1 MTPRSVAEL
10 RQASVVVGLSQYVDQ
25 IRDLLR
31 PGTQVLAS
39 ELGAEEERA
48 AAAVDAGTGGP
59 RGSPRRLG

>member
-1 MTPRSVAEL
+1 M
-10 RQASVVVGLSQYVDQ
+10 VVGLDQYVDQ

-48 AAAVDAGTGGP
+48 ATAVAQARAGHAVALVGSGR
-59 RGSPRRLG
+59 RGDLCHGKPGA